1 MRLPGCIIMTAVMV
15 IALNFSTAAV
25 CARGGNSAGPGN
37 GQHLLKNQS
46 SHQTGQQNRKNQNG
60 SRSGNSTD
68 ERSRLRDGSC
78 VKPSLYGK

>member
-1 MRLPGCIIMTAVMV
+1 MRLPGCIIMTDVMV

-37 GQHLLKNQS
+37 GQ
-46 SHQTGQQNRKNQNG
+46 QNRKNQKG
-60 SRSGNSTD
+60 SRSGNSTG